1 MDAGQ
6 RSELRAAGRRPARPR
21 SPDPRRVV
29 ERLAARDTEVAG
41 AARAF
46 LGLPDPTPEQVHRL
60 HAELRRL
67 RVEHRLFRSLLRP
80 DGTDRARALDRR
92 LAEVA
97 RRVGTV
103 RDADVELH
111 LLEPT
116 PRGTR
121 SAAASPGDLVRRLRD
136 DARIGRELLRAYLQ
150 AELRAGLFEG
160 LGATLAQP
168 LDRKAAAR
176 FPEAEVER
184 ARRRLLRAF
193 KRARRQLSERRA
205 HLLRVQLRRTRYLME
220 FLGTVPGAG
229 RGEYPKRLARLQHQ
243 LGRLHDLDV
252 LHGWIEG
259 LAPALQRSEWARR
272 TDAVREATRQRVRR
286 ELDRTALKEGLR
298 SLGT

>member
-1 MDAGQ
+1 M
-6 RSELRAAGRRPARPR
+6 
-21 SPDPRRVV
+21 V

-160 LGATLAQP
+160 LGATGRRPPGSRRPRWSGHAGGSSGRFGGP
-168 LDRKAAAR
+168 AASSR
-176 FPEAEVER
+176 N
-184 ARRRLLRAF
+184 
-193 KRARRQLSERRA
+193 
-205 HLLRVQLRRTRYLME
+205 
-220 FLGTVPGAG
+220 GAPTSSACSSGG
-229 RGEYPKRLARLQHQ
+229 RG
-243 LGRLHDLDV
+243 
-252 LHGWIEG
+252 
-259 LAPALQRSEWARR
+259 
-272 TDAVREATRQRVRR
+272 T
-286 ELDRTALKEGLR
+286 
-298 SLGT
+298 